1 MNKLFLL
8 ALGFVTVAGFSA
20 ITYALDADLRAV
32 QAGDVDLVCVM
43 KDGER
48 VIDGSKVN
56 GRIDGNW
63 TFEGGG
69 YAGNCEIIKSGIS
82 KQRQLQRTLQIGPHS
97 AAKIKHTLRGSLCA

>member
-32 QAGDVDLVCVM
+32 QAGDVALVCVM

-48 VIDGSKVN
+48 AIDG
-56 GRIDGNW
+56 
-63 TFEGGG
+63 
-69 YAGNCEIIKSGIS
+69 
-82 KQRQLQRTLQIGPHS
+82 
-97 AAKIKHTLRGSLCA
+97 